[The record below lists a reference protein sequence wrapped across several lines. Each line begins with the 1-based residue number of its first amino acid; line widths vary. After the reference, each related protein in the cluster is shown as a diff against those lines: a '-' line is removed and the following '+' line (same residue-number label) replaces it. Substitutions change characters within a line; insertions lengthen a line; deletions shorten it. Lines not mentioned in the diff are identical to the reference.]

1 MILFSAFFPLCV
13 TWKKTKKRGS
23 LLKVKK
29 NKTKL
34 FLKFVTKLLSKKE
47 RKQPPRG
54 CF

>member
-29 NKTKL
+29 KKGTKL
-34 FLKFVTKLLSKKE
+34 FLKFVTKLLL
-47 RKQPPRG
+47 
-54 CF
+54 